1 MTATAPRV
9 LALADCT
16 AGDVDRVGGKAT
28 GLGRLTA
35 EGIDVPAGF
44 VLATDAYRAFLA
56 DHGLD
61 ERIAAILDGAA
72 DATAAAREIHALFED
87 VDLRDDEVV
96 AAYAALGE
104 EVPVAVRSSAIAEDT
119 ADASFAG
126 QQETYL
132 WVVGADAVLD
142 HVLRCWASLYSP
154 QAISYRE
161 RLGVP
166 ADQVAM
172 AVVVQRMVEAEA
184 AGVLITLDPVTGDRS
199 QITVEGAFGLG
210 LPVVGGELT
219 PDRWG
224 LDKVTFDVRSRAVA
238 TKPFADRFDRDAG
251 GVRRVDL
258 PDEEAGQP
266 CLADDEVRAL
276 AELGKRIERAFGGP
290 VDVEWA
296 LGPGPDGPRHLH
308 LLQARPETVH
318 STRTSAPSTEA
329 DAEAGAVGRIVAMFT
344 TNRGTP
350 T

>member
-1 MTATAPRV
+1 VTASAPRV

-35 EGIDVPAGF
+35 EGLDVPAGF

-61 ERIAAILDGAA
+61 ERIAGVLEATA
-72 DATAAAREIHALFED
+72 DATAAARAIHALFDD

-96 AAYAALGE
+96 AAYAALGD

-132 WVVGADAVLD
+132 WVVGADAVLH

-161 RLGVP
+161 RIGVP
-166 ADQVAM
+166 TDQVAM

-224 LDKVTFDVRSRAVA
+224 VDKVTFDMRSRAIA
-238 TKPFADRFDRDAG
+238 TKPFADRFDREAG

-266 CLADDEVRAL
+266 CLADDEIHRL
-276 AELGKRIERAFGGP
+276 AELGKQIERVFGGP

-296 LGPGPDGPRHLH
+296 IGPGPDGPRHLH

-318 STRTSAPSTEA
+318 SARPADSSADDDSN
-329 DAEAGAVGRIVAMFT
+329 AVGRIVSMFT
-344 TNRGTP
+344 ANRGIP